1 MTITLAL
8 TLWLV
13 LASYPAYAD
22 GSSSYIDGLLSGARG
37 ASLDISNTGIGD
49 NASIVVRFFHAIGCP
64 HCAIIE
70 PHIDSLEGKYPEVEF
85 LRLEISRNSTNYA
98 LYQELNDRFN
108 VTNRVVPSVF
118 LGERALIGEEAIRTG
133 LEPAIIEILEAIN
146 NEEPGDEPGDD
157 PTNNTGDAGN
167 GQDNSTAG
175 GDDPGGSADSNDT
188 AGTIPSDGPGTGGIG
203 RSNDLTIAMVIVAA
217 AADSIN
223 PCAISVMIFLLLFLT
238 SLGDKRKVTMVG
250 LVYIAT
256 VYLVYFIAG
265 LGLLTF
271 LQSTA
276 MTRMIYYGAGVVSI
290 AIGLINIKDFIF
302 FKDKSTMAIP
312 ESKKPTIKK
321 YIEKAT
327 IPAAVVLGVLVSL
340 FELPCTG
347 GIYFAILN
355 LLSNS
360 MTFSEGVPW
369 LALYNLIYVL
379 PLAIILGVI
388 LAGVS
393 AERANSWRL
402 ENRRGLRLIL
412 GLVMLLIGAMMLLGM
427 L

>member
-1 MTITLAL
+1 
-8 TLWLV
+8 
-13 LASYPAYAD
+13 
-22 GSSSYIDGLLSGARG
+22 
-37 ASLDISNTGIGD
+37 
-49 NASIVVRFFHAIGCP
+49 
-64 HCAIIE
+64 
-70 PHIDSLEGKYPEVEF
+70 
-85 LRLEISRNSTNYA
+85 
-98 LYQELNDRFN
+98 
-108 VTNRVVPSVF
+108 
-118 LGERALIGEEAIRTG
+118 
-133 LEPAIIEILEAIN
+133 
-146 NEEPGDEPGDD
+146 
-157 PTNNTGDAGN
+157 
-167 GQDNSTAG
+167 
-175 GDDPGGSADSNDT
+175 
-188 AGTIPSDGPGTGGIG
+188 
-203 RSNDLTIAMVIVAA
+203 
-217 AADSIN
+217 
-223 PCAISVMIFLLLFLT
+223 
-238 SLGDKRKVTMVG
+238 
-250 LVYIAT
+250 
-256 VYLVYFIAG
+256 
-265 LGLLTF
+265 
-271 LQSTA
+271 
-276 MTRMIYYGAGVVSI
+276 
-290 AIGLINIKDFIF
+290 
-302 FKDKSTMAIP
+302 MAIP

>member
-1 MTITLAL
+1 M
-8 TLWLV
+8 
-13 LASYPAYAD
+13 
-22 GSSSYIDGLLSGARG
+22 
-37 ASLDISNTGIGD
+37 
-49 NASIVVRFFHAIGCP
+49 
-64 HCAIIE
+64 IE
-70 PHIDSLEGKYPEVEF
+70 PHIDSLEEKYPEVGF

-98 LYQELNDRFN
+98 LYQELNARFSVSN
-108 VTNRVVPSVF
+108 PVVPSVF
-118 LGERALIGEEAIRTG
+118 IGERALIGEDAIRTG
-133 LEPAIIEILEAIN
+133 LEPIIVEMLEAVN
-146 NEEPGDEPGDD
+146 NDEPGDEPDND

-167 GQDNSTAG
+167 DQDNCTAG
-175 GDDPGGSADSNDT
+175 GDGTGGTDNNDT
-188 AGTIPSDGPGTGGIG
+188 AGSLPSDGPGTGGIG

-238 SLGDKRKVTMVG
+238 SLGDRKKVTMVG

-276 MTRMIYYGAGVVSI
+276 MTRMIYYGAGIVSI
-290 AIGLINIKDFIF
+290 AIGLINIKDFFF

-321 YIEKAT
+321 YIEKAS
-327 IPAAVVLGVLVSL
+327 IPAAVTLGVLVSL

-360 MTFSEGVPW
+360 MTFSEGIPW

-379 PLAIILGVI
+379 PLAIILVVI
-388 LAGVS
+388 LGGVS

-427 L
+427 F